1 MNVAHLSLVLK
12 ARLRTVA
19 LVTLLTV
26 VAAVAASFAIPKTY
40 KASTSLIL
48 NYKGEDHIT
57 GSGAPAQAS
66 SGYFS
71 TYVATQIDIIKSPTV
86 ALRVVKRLKLATDP
100 KSRAKYAGEPASI
113 RDKTGFEPWLANR
126 LLAKLEVKPA
136 HDSSVLTIAF
146 SAPNA
151 ADTAATANAFAQEY
165 RSLIVELDA
174 NPVLMASEYLNR
186 QLADARAA
194 METSL
199 AAMARFQQDTGIVN
213 QENSADLETGQL
225 NDMSK
230 QLVEVQSQLM
240 EAQSK
245 SSQATRGS
253 AAALPDIANNALI
266 QSLKSDLSR
275 ANMRLSAVN
284 ERVTSDHPNA
294 IAARAEVNSIGRE
307 LARQTTL
314 LKAAL
319 SASTSILL
327 RREEELKDALA
338 RQKQKVFELNEKRTT
353 LVLLAKEVDNR
364 KHIFDALSQR
374 LAQTSIQGRAHQS
387 DVAVLAPATSPASPS
402 NPRKLVVAT
411 AAGLVGMLL
420 GACAALAQEFI
431 DRRIR
436 STHELLQITRTP
448 LVVELGPIGTL
459 SPSAPPQL
467 SLLAGS
473 AIAGGN

>member
-19 LVTLLTV
+19 LVTMLTV
-26 VAAVAASFAIPKTY
+26 AGAVAASFAIPKTY
-40 KASTSLIL
+40 KATTSLIL

-57 GSGAPAQAS
+57 GNGTPAQAS

-86 ALRVVKRLKLATDP
+86 ALRVVKRLNLAADP
-100 KSRAKYAGEPASI
+100 EIRAKFASEPTST
-113 RDKTGFEPWLANR
+113 RDKIGFEAWLANR
-126 LLAKLEVKPA
+126 LLAKLDVKPA

-146 SAPNA
+146 SAPKA
-151 ADTAATANAFAQEY
+151 AGAAATANAFAQEY
-165 RSLIVELDA
+165 RNLIVELDA
-174 NPVLMASEYLNR
+174 NPVLMASEYLDR

-194 METSL
+194 MGASL
-199 AAMARFQQDTGIVN
+199 AAMARFQQDTGIIN
-213 QENSADLETGQL
+213 LENSADLETGQL

-253 AAALPDIANNALI
+253 AAAAPDIANNALI

-275 ANMRLSAVN
+275 ARMRLSAVR

-294 IAARAEVNSIGRE
+294 IAAKAEVDSISRE
-307 LARQTTL
+307 LARQTAL
-314 LKAAL
+314 LQAAL
-319 SASTSILL
+319 SANTSILL
-327 RREEELKDALA
+327 RREAELKDALA

-387 DVAVLAPATSPASPS
+387 DVAVLAQATAPADPS
-402 NPRKLVVAT
+402 NPRKLVVAA

-448 LVVELGPIGTL
+448 LVVELGPIGAL
-459 SPSAPPQL
+459 APGTPRRVA
-467 SLLAGS
+467 LLTGPT
-473 AIAGGN
+473 IARGK